1 MAHPS
6 HRGRRGVL
14 LLALAIAGSVL
25 SAGCGDRAAPRS
37 AAEDPELVGAAQT
50 VEADLRQSFEDTF
63 AGLQLDHAESR
74 LIVYRRPDPR
84 LDARVRDLA
93 PSVTVDLRDAAYSLA
108 DMRRTVDRIVADA
121 GYWAARGITI
131 TGAAPRPDGS
141 GVSVY
146 TRTGD
151 DAERSALS
159 ERYPEMP
166 LDVEKRTIVPPTHQP
181 PSDIV
186 IG

>member
-1 MAHPS
+1 MAHPPR
-6 HRGRRGVL
+6 HGRRAVL
-14 LLALAIAGSVL
+14 LLALAVTGSIL
-25 SAGCGDRAAPRS
+25 TAGCADPAAPG
-37 AAEDPELVGAAQT
+37 AGAQDPELVSAAQV
-50 VEADLRQSFEDTF
+50 VEAELRQSFEDTF
-63 AGLQLDHAESR
+63 AGLQLDHAANR

-84 LDARVRDLA
+84 LDARVRELA
-93 PSVTVDLRDAAYSLA
+93 ASVTVDLRDAAYSLA
-108 DMRRTVDRIVADA
+108 AMRRTVDRVVADS
-121 GYWAARGITI
+121 GYWAERGITI
-131 TGAAPRPDGS
+131 TGAAPRADGS

-151 DAERSALS
+151 EAERTALS

-166 LDVEKRTIVPPTHQP
+166 LDVQKRTIVPPTHQP